1 MKSAIS
7 FQKNGFGRPIKKN
20 LSSYHRTDY
29 HKPEVQDLALAV
41 QSTMSEQLGRSIEG
55 PVSIITHLRTFGY
68 CFNPV
73 SFYYCWY
80 REKTKPHAM
89 MTEITNTP
97 WHERYAKCFD
107 LQDSENEKSKHNF
120 DKEFHVSPFIGMN
133 IEYDWRFHGPAEK
146 FKVDMILREEQKMIF
161 SAHLNLSHK
170 PFNLKNSIWAL
181 VRFPLLTFRIT
192 FGIYWHALLLRLK
205 GCRFYPHPKNSI
217 STT

>member
-1 MKSAIS
+1 MDEIMEIFKINWFWSAN
-7 FQKNGFGRPIKKN
+7 QKN
-20 LSSYHRTDY
+20 LSSYHRSDY
-29 HKPEVQDLALAV
+29 HKPETSDLAQAV
-41 QSTMSEQLGRSIEG
+41 QATMSEQLGRPVEG
-55 PVSIITHLRTFGY
+55 PISIITHLRTFGY

-73 SFYYCWY
+73 SFYYCWD

-89 MTEITNTP
+89 MAEITNTP

-107 LQDSENEKSKHNF
+107 LLDFENEKSKHNF

-146 FKVDMILREEQKMIF
+146 FKVDMILREDQKTIF
-161 SAHLNLSHK
+161 SAHLNLSHM

-192 FGIYWHALLLRLK
+192 F
-205 GCRFYPHPKNSI
+205 
-217 STT
+217 